1 MSCTLLAKG
10 RNLPCIKSVGGIK
23 SIILADFGTL
33 GTLAVTGAEVTTI
46 STTPAA
52 YKYLVKP
59 GSSGMEETITAS
71 AENGTVYYDQNVTIQ
86 LQKLDKETQ
95 AELQDVAK
103 GNPHVF
109 VQDFNGNTFLVGAYN
124 GADVSAGTIG
134 TGTALADFSG
144 FNMTFTAQEVLPAFF
159 CASAVVSAL
168 QLGTAIDP
176 A

>member
-1 MSCTLLAKG
+1 MSCSILSTG
-10 RNLPCIKSVGGIK
+10 RNLPCIKSVGGVK

-33 GTLAVTGAEVTTI
+33 GNLSVTGAEVTAI

-71 AENGTVYYDQNVTIQ
+71 AENGTVYYDQNVTVQ
-86 LQKLDKETQ
+86 LQKLDKLTQ
-95 AELQDVAK
+95 AELQDVVK

-109 VQDFNGNTFLVGAYN
+109 VEDFNSNTFLVGAYN

-134 TGTALADFSG
+134 TGTALADFTG
-144 FNMTFTAQEVLPAFF
+144 FNLTFTAQEQLPAFF

-168 QLGTAIDP
+168 QIGAAISP
-176 A
+176 V

>member
-1 MSCTLLAKG
+1 MSCTILAKG

-33 GTLAVTGAEVTTI
+33 GNLSVTGAEVTAI

-59 GSSGMEETITAS
+59 GSSVMEETITAS
-71 AENGTVYYDQNVTIQ
+71 AENGTVYYDQNVNIQ

-109 VQDFNGNTFLVGAYN
+109 VEDFNSNYFLVGAYN
-124 GADVSAGTIG
+124 GADVSAGTIS
-134 TGTALADFSG
+134 TGTALADLSG
-144 FNMTFTAQEVLPAFF
+144 YTLTFTAQEVLPAFF
-159 CASAVVSAL
+159 CASAVISAL
-168 QLGTAIDP
+168 QIGTAIDP

>member
-1 MSCTLLAKG
+1 MSCTLLSKG

-103 GNPHVF
+103 GNPHV
-109 VQDFNGNTFLVGAYN
+109 LVGAYN

-159 CASAVVSAL
+159 CATAVVNAL
-168 QLGTAIDP
+168 QIGAAIDP

>member
-1 MSCTLLAKG
+1 MSCSILSTG
-10 RNLPCIKSVGGIK
+10 RNLPCIKSVGGVK

-33 GTLAVTGAEVTTI
+33 GNLSVTGAEVTAI

-71 AENGTVYYDQNVTIQ
+71 AENGTVYYDQNVTVQ
-86 LQKLDKETQ
+86 LQKLDKLTQ
-95 AELQDVAK
+95 AELQDVVK

-109 VQDFNGNTFLVGAYN
+109 VEDFNSNTFLVGAYN

-134 TGTALADFSG
+134 TGTALADFTG
-144 FNMTFTAQEVLPAFF
+144 FNLTFTAQEQLPAFF

-168 QLGTAIDP
+168 QMGGAISP
-176 A
+176 V

>member
-1 MSCTLLAKG
+1 MSCSILSTG
-10 RNLPCIKSVGGIK
+10 RNLPCIKSVGGVK
-23 SIILADFGTL
+23 SIILVDFGTL
-33 GTLAVTGAEVTTI
+33 GNLSVTGAEVTAI

-71 AENGTVYYDQNVTIQ
+71 AENGTVYYDQNVTVQ
-86 LQKLDKETQ
+86 LQKLDKLTQ
-95 AELQDVAK
+95 AELQDVVK

-109 VQDFNGNTFLVGAYN
+109 VEDFNSNTFLVGAYN

-134 TGTALADFSG
+134 TGTALADFTG
-144 FNMTFTAQEVLPAFF
+144 FNLTFTAQEQLPAFF

-168 QLGTAIDP
+168 QIGAAISP
-176 A
+176 V

>member
-1 MSCTLLAKG
+1 MSCSILQKG
-10 RNLPCIKSVGGIK
+10 RNLPCLKSVGGIK
-23 SIILADFGTL
+23 SIILVDFGDL
-33 GTLAVTGAEVTTI
+33 GTLSVTGAEVTTI
-46 STTPAA
+46 STTPAG
-52 YKYLVKP
+52 YRYLVKP

-95 AELQDVAK
+95 SELQDVAK

-109 VQDFNGNTFLVGAYN
+109 VEDFNSNTFLVGAYN

-134 TGTALADFSG
+134 TGTALADFTG
-144 FNMTFTAQEVLPAFF
+144 FSMTFTAQETLPAFF

-168 QLGTAIDP
+168 VIGTAIDP